1 MQANNDLA
9 NRLSFKQIPVLPPG
23 VSILFKTLTDDSI
36 GFIELAGIIEKF
48 PSIAARLIAVAN
60 SSWSSPVVP
69 ITSLEMACS
78 RLGFDVVRSTS
89 IALAVAA
96 PFDSNRCP
104 GFNAKYFWTTSLLAA
119 DATSWLSIGCK
130 SIQAELPTVRTAGL
144 IHNLGLLLLADQLAE
159 EVHAAIKLAE
169 ESEDLSLSDA
179 LLYILGFDHL
189 DAGLL
194 LGKAWRFPEPL
205 VDAMS
210 GYAVTKN
217 GEAPSGEIAS
227 IVGLAVSMIQSL
239 QYSRRPWSIPQVQLE
254 RLQIQPVDASKVFER
269 LSEQLTHIQEMAD
282 TLFR

>member
-1 MQANNDLA
+1 MQTNNDLA

-36 GFIELAGIIEKF
+36 GFVELARIIEKF
-48 PSIAARLIAVAN
+48 PSIAARLIAIAN
-60 SSWSSPVVP
+60 SSWSSPVTP

-78 RLGFDVVRSTS
+78 RLGFNVVRSTS

-119 DATSWLSIGCK
+119 DATSWLSVSCK
-130 SIQAELPTVRTAGL
+130 SIQTELPTVRTAGL
-144 IHNLGLLLLADQLAE
+144 LHNLGLLLLADQLAE
-159 EVHAAIKLAE
+159 EVNLAIKLAE
-169 ESEDLSLSDA
+169 ESEDLNLSDA

-194 LGKAWRFPEPL
+194 LGQAWHFPEPL
-205 VDAMS
+205 VEAMA
-210 GYAVTKN
+210 GQAVEEN
-217 GEAPSGEIAS
+217 REPPAGEIAS
-227 IVGLAVSMIQSL
+227 IIGLAVSMIQSL

-254 RLQIQPVDASKVFER
+254 RLQIQPAEATKVFEQ
-269 LSEQLTHIQEMAD
+269 LSEQLTPIQEMAD

>member
-1 MQANNDLA
+1 MQTNNDLV
-9 NRLSFKQIPVLPPG
+9 NRLSFKQVPVLPAG

-60 SSWSSPVVP
+60 SPWSSPVAT

-104 GFNAKYFWTTSLLAA
+104 AFNAKYFWTTSLLAA

-130 SIQAELPTVRTAGL
+130 SIQTELPTVRTAGL

-159 EVHAAIKLAE
+159 EVHTAIKLAE

-205 VDAMS
+205 VEAMS
-210 GYAVTKN
+210 GYAVEKN
-217 GEAPSGEIAS
+217 EESPAGEIAS

-239 QYSRRPWSIPQVQLE
+239 QYSRRPWSIPQAQLE
-254 RLQIQPVDASKVFER
+254 TLQIQPADATKVFER

>member
-1 MQANNDLA
+1 MQTNNDLA

-36 GFIELAGIIEKF
+36 GFVELARILEQF

-60 SSWSSPVVP
+60 SSWSSPIAP

-78 RLGFDVVRSTS
+78 RLGFNVVRSTS

-104 GFNAKYFWTTSLLAA
+104 AFNAKYFWTTSLLAA
-119 DATSWLSIGCK
+119 GATSWLSAVSK
-130 SIQAELPTVRTAGL
+130 SMQTELPTVRTAGL

-159 EVHAAIKLAE
+159 EVHLAIKQAE
-169 ESEDLSLSDA
+169 KSEDLNLSDA

-194 LGKAWRFPEPL
+194 LGRAWHFPEPL
-205 VDAMS
+205 IEALA
-210 GYAVTKN
+210 GEKN
-217 GEAPSGEIAS
+217 SDQPAGEIAS

-239 QYSRRPWSIPQVQLE
+239 QYSRRPWSIPQAQLE
-254 RLQIQPVDASKVFER
+254 HLQIQPAEATKVFEQ
-269 LSEQLTHIQEMAD
+269 LSGQLTHIQEMAD

>member
-1 MQANNDLA
+1 MQTNNDLA
-9 NRLSFKQIPVLPPG
+9 DKLTFKQIPVLPSG

-36 GFIELAGIIEKF
+36 GFIELARIIEQF

-60 SSWSSPVVP
+60 SSWSSPTTP

-96 PFDSNRCP
+96 PFNSNRCP
-104 GFNAKYFWTTSLLAA
+104 GFNAKYFWTTALLAA
-119 DATSWLSIGCK
+119 DATSWLSLGCK
-130 SIQAELPTVRTAGL
+130 AIQIELPTIRTAGL

-159 EVHAAIKLAE
+159 EVDTAIKLAE
-169 ESEDLSLSDA
+169 KSEDLSLSDA
-179 LLYILGFDHL
+179 LLYILGFDHY

-194 LGKAWRFPEPL
+194 LSRAWRFPEPL
-205 VDAMS
+205 VDAMA
-210 GYAVTKN
+210 GHAIEKN
-217 GEAPSGEIAS
+217 GEQREGEITS

-254 RLQIQPVDASKVFER
+254 HLQIQPADATKVFER
-269 LSEQLTHIQEMAD
+269 LSEQLVHIQEMAD
-282 TLFR
+282 RLFR

>member
-1 MQANNDLA
+1 MQTNTDLA
-9 NRLSFKQIPVLPPG
+9 NRLSFKQIPVLPSG
-23 VSILFKTLTDDSI
+23 VSLLFKTLTDDSI
-36 GFIELAGIIEKF
+36 GFIELAGIIEQF

-60 SSWSSPVVP
+60 SSWSSPVAP

-104 GFNAKYFWTTSLLAA
+104 AFNAKYFWTTSLLAA

-130 SIQAELPTVRTAGL
+130 SIQTELPTVRTAGL

-159 EVHAAIKLAE
+159 EVHTAIKLAE
-169 ESEDLSLSDA
+169 ESEDLGLSDA

-194 LGKAWRFPEPL
+194 LSKAWRFPEPL
-205 VDAMS
+205 VEAMS
-210 GYAVTKN
+210 GYAVDKN
-217 GEAPSGEIAS
+217 GEPPAGEIAS

-254 RLQIQPVDASKVFER
+254 RLQMQPVDATKVFER
-269 LSEQLTHIQEMAD
+269 LSKQLAHIQEMAD

>member
-1 MQANNDLA
+1 MQTNNDLA

-23 VSILFKTLTDDSI
+23 VSLLFKTLTDDSI
-36 GFIELAGIIEKF
+36 GFIELARIIETF

-60 SSWSSPVVP
+60 SSWSSPVTP

-78 RLGFDVVRSTS
+78 RLGFNVVRSTS

-119 DATSWLSIGCK
+119 DATSWLSVCSK
-130 SIQAELPTVRTAGL
+130 SIQTELPTVRTAGL

-159 EVHAAIKLAE
+159 EVHLAIKLAE

-179 LLYILGFDHL
+179 LLYILGFDHY

-194 LGKAWRFPEPL
+194 LGKAWNFPEPL
-205 VDAMS
+205 VEAMA
-210 GYAVTKN
+210 GHTDENREPPA
-217 GEAPSGEIAS
+217 GEIAS

-254 RLQIQPVDASKVFER
+254 HLQIQPAEATEVFEQ